1 MEAFR
6 DGKLMRIFVDEH
18 DHSGVQPL
26 YTAVVEFL
34 RKRGVT
40 GATVF
45 RGIEGF
51 GSHHELHI
59 AKAFSFSANLP
70 ILIEVVD
77 DEEKLRPLLPELETM
92 IGEGLITI
100 EAVSYLRL
108 QRKQKASANA

>member
-6 DGKLMRIFVDEH
+6 DGKLMRIFVDEK
-18 DHSGVQPL
+18 DRRGVEPL

-34 RKRGVT
+34 RKRGVA

-59 AKAFSFSANLP
+59 AKVFSWSANLP

-77 DEEKLRPLLPELETM
+77 DEENLRALIPELEEM

-100 EAVSYLRL
+100 EAAAYLRL
-108 QRKQKASANA
+108 REHKATAP